1 MMNIKNWIF
10 GTIAICSAIFTSCNN
25 PKDNLSNNEDYVFT
39 ESISDSHIYG
49 FVSDADGN
57 ALANVV
63 VTTGNDTVLTSESG
77 AYYLEKCR
85 AVNGRCV
92 VKFES
97 RDYFTVIRTANVDDG
112 DARLDAMLMQQ
123 DIKDGVT
130 DVTRFYNSQGAT
142 INVGKMTVDIPANSL
157 VYEDGK
163 PFYGSVFASTFYLN
177 PISEDFV
184 NEMPG
189 GDMSGVDSTGKSVIL
204 LSYGMVEVT
213 LKDSV
218 NQKLQ
223 LKDGAESTLTFPS
236 TEGLKSYD
244 KIPLWYFD
252 ENKGTWVEE
261 GIATKEGDHYTGKVK
276 HFSWHNLDYPNKR
289 ATICGR
295 VTNQEGKPLSG
306 IKVTISQTYAYT
318 DANGNYCAFVPQLTD
333 VFVTVKSSD
342 YANCPNCPIHNV
354 SGLKART
361 TFNQDLVLPTMPC
374 IHGKVTDPDGRTLSG
389 IAINSTIT
397 DARTITNV
405 NGEYFIFYSGDEPI
419 SISVREYAYALNE
432 EAKMSETNYKKYDNQ
447 KEYTFDDPAE
457 IDLNASYDFIIS
469 RPIYIYGNVYV
480 SNNQQSGYY
489 SCRSITS
496 PVTVTAVLDNKEYK
510 IKTSDSGHYLF
521 KASAGTK
528 EITTYVKAEN
538 GYGIES
544 TKSTKKISGDDY
556 RWIYM
561 PYIKIPSGYLVKG
574 SIVNTC
580 GPSKAKV
587 TIEVGKGKN
596 KISLTKYT
604 KFGDFDFDLPVSA
617 KGSKLKVSIVC
628 CGKKFTKKANLD
640 KNDID
645 FETIYLC
652 SKTKI
657 EPDCIYAIIGDK
669 TVKFDTK
676 KDRYTEMFQK
686 NKKTLGNKYQAWYK
700 SPDYNGTLV
709 LEIISYP
716 ESREKTGIL
725 SVYLVSDNISA
736 SKTGI
741 YTDKNKKNMYTF
753 KTDFELYDDRISD
766 DDDDEVYLYGS
777 ADIENKS
784 IVNNI
789 DSAYIDKQLSFNAL
803 SILVGKSNS
812 TKFQTL
818 TLSKDATKVI
828 ENSLKKKGF
837 KEKTTFM
844 DDEQRIASIY
854 LQDNAEAIIHR
865 NKDNTSDVTILT
877 REGIGKEPL
886 YNCWKVD
893 FKNSSLKGKG
903 KSVDYMWKN
912 EADIAQLVMF
922 GPIMGVKFTKTD
934 ITEQKCGCSTGNGP
948 TVAN

>member
-10 GTIAICSAIFTSCNN
+10 GTIAICSAIFTSCNT
-25 PKDNLSNNEDYVFT
+25 PKDNLSDCENYVFT
-39 ESISDSHIYG
+39 DSISNSHIYG
-49 FVSDADGN
+49 FVSDPDGN
-57 ALANVV
+57 ALANVLVTSGKDTV
-63 VTTGNDTVLTSESG
+63 VTSENGTYSF
-77 AYYLEKCR
+77 EKCR

-92 VKFES
+92 VKFEDN
-97 RDYFTVIRTANVDDG
+97 DYFSVIRTADIEEGEARVD
-112 DARLDAMLMQQ
+112 AILMPQ
-123 DIKDGVT
+123 DIKEGVT
-130 DVTRFYNSQGAT
+130 DITTFPNGKGTT
-142 INVGKMTVDIPANSL
+142 IKVGKMTISIPANAL
-157 VYEDGK
+157 VYESDGSA
-163 PFYGSVFASTFYLN
+163 FNGTVFASTYYLN
-177 PISEDFV
+177 PNSENFTK
-184 NEMPG
+184 EMPG
-189 GDMSGVDSTGKSVIL
+189 GDMSGVTADGKSVIL

-223 LKDGAESTLTFPS
+223 LKEGTESSLSFPS
-236 TEGLKSYD
+236 PEGLAD
-244 KIPLWYFD
+244 HDQIPLWYFD
-252 ENKGTWVEE
+252 EEKGTWIEE
-261 GIATKEGDHYTGKVK
+261 GIAIKNGESYSGKVK
-276 HFSWHNLDYPNKR
+276 HFSWHNLDYPWSR

-295 VTNQEGKPLSG
+295 VTNKNGTPLPNVL
-306 IKVTISQTYAYT
+306 VTISQTSART
-318 DANGNYCAFVPQLTD
+318 DKNGNYCAYVPQNTP
-333 VFVTVKSSD
+333 VFVTVKPSD
-342 YANCPNCPIHNV
+342 YANCPNLPIYNV
-354 SGLKART
+354 DGLEAET
-361 TFNQDLVLPTMPC
+361 TFNQDIVLPNMPF
-374 IHGKVTDPDGRTLSG
+374 IHGVVTDTKGNTLCGIEVCADKTSTVTNRSGEYTIYYSGNEPFTLSVDDKT
-389 IAINSTIT
+389 IVINE
-397 DARTITNV
+397 D
-405 NGEYFIFYSGDEPI
+405 
-419 SISVREYAYALNE
+419 
-432 EAKMSETNYKKYDNQ
+432 YKVYKFQ
-447 KEYTFDDPAE
+447 DPSE
-457 IDLNASYDFIIS
+457 IDENKSYDFAIT
-469 RPIYIYGNVYV
+469 RPITVWGYVVY
-480 SNNQQSGYY
+480 SNYRN
-489 SCRSITS
+489 INKNAI
-496 PVTVTAVLDNKEYK
+496 VTAIIDGKEYK
-510 IKTSDSGHYLF
+510 IKSSAWGFYSFKISSDVD
-521 KASAGTK
+521 
-528 EITTYVKAEN
+528 EITTYVKASD
-538 GYGIES
+538 GCGMES
-544 TKSTKKISGDDY
+544 NRESKKINGIY
-556 RWIYM
+556 RDQYLGCLI
-561 PYIKIPSGYLVKG
+561 IPVGISVSGYI
-574 SIVNTC
+574 SNTC
-580 GPSKAKV
+580 GPSKANITIVSGRGKDKNTFSQSTRHGYFDIYLPLNMIDSKV
-587 TIEVGKGKN
+587 KV
-596 KISLTKYT
+596 KIN
-604 KFGDFDFDLPVSA
+604 
-617 KGSKLKVSIVC
+617 C
-628 CGKKFTKKANLD
+628 QGKKITKKIELD
-640 KNDID
+640 KKEID
-645 FETIYLC
+645 LG
-652 SKTKI
+652 KI
-657 EPDCIYAIIGDK
+657 EFCTGEKPEPDCIYAIIGDK

-686 NKKTLGNKYQAWYK
+686 NNKTLGNKYQAWYK

-716 ESREKTGIL
+716 ESREKRDRL

-766 DDDDEVYLYGS
+766 DDDNEVYLYGS

-789 DSAYIDKQLSFNAL
+789 DSTYIDKQLSFNAL

-828 ENSLKKKGF
+828 ESSLKKKGF

-854 LQDNAEAIIHR
+854 LQDNAEALIHR

>member
-1 MMNIKNWIF
+1 MRIKNWIF
-10 GTIAICSAIFTSCNN
+10 GSVATGLTFFSSCNTQN
-25 PKDNLSNNEDYVFT
+25 NSDNLNDGEDYT
-39 ESISDSHIYG
+39 LSES
-49 FVSDADGN
+49 VSDNHVYGYVTDGDGR
-57 ALANVV
+57 ALANVL

-112 DARLDAMLMQQ
+112 DARLDAMLMLQ

-130 DVTRFYNSQGAT
+130 DVSRFYNSQGAT

-163 PFYGSVFASTFYLN
+163 PFNGSVFASTYYLN
-177 PISEDFV
+177 PKSENFV

-218 NQKLQ
+218 NRKLQ
-223 LKDGAESTLTFPS
+223 LKDGSESTLTFPS

-361 TFNQDLVLPTMPC
+361 TFKQDLVLPTMPC
-374 IHGKVTDPDGRTLSG
+374 IHGKVTDPDGRLLSG
-389 IAINSTIT
+389 VAINSTIT
-397 DARTITNV
+397 NVRTITNV
-405 NGEYFIFYSGDEPI
+405 NGEYFIFYNGNEPI
-419 SISVREYAYALNE
+419 SFSIKEYANALNE
-432 EAKMSETNYKKYDNQ
+432 DANMSKTNYKEYNNQ

-510 IKTSDSGHYLF
+510 IKTSESGHYLF

-528 EITTYVKAEN
+528 EISTYVKAEN

-556 RWIYM
+556 RWINM

-574 SIVNTC
+574 SIINTC

-587 TIEVGKGKN
+587 IIEVGKGKN
-596 KISLTKYT
+596 KTSLTKYT
-604 KFGDFDFDLPVSA
+604 RFGDFDFDLPISL
-617 KGSKLKVSIVC
+617 KGSKLKMSIVC
-628 CGKKFTKKANLD
+628 CGKKFTKKAELD
-640 KNDID
+640 KKDID
-645 FETIYLC
+645 FGTISLC

-657 EPDCIYAIIGDK
+657 EPNCIYAIIGDK

-676 KDRYTEMFQK
+676 KDKHTELFQS
-686 NKKTLGNKYQAWYK
+686 TMSNKYQVWYK
-700 SPDYNGTLV
+700 NSDFDGILI
-709 LEIISYP
+709 LEIKSWG
-716 ESREKTGIL
+716 ESRQL
-725 SVYLVSDNISA
+725 SAYLLSDDISA
-736 SKTGI
+736 LKTLE
-741 YTDKNKKNMYTF
+741 YTKANKEEEYKFN
-753 KTDFELYDDRISD
+753 TDCDLNVEGKGNDGEI
-766 DDDDEVYLYGS
+766 YLYGS
-777 ADIENKS
+777 ATIKYKDCYE
-784 IVNNI
+784 NI
-789 DSAYIDKQLSFNAL
+789 DND
-803 SILVGKSNS
+803 ILPDNYSNLLIGVNNS
-812 TKFQTL
+812 TKFY
-818 TLSKDATKVI
+818 
-828 ENSLKKKGF
+828 SLKVSKENTKELEKSLISKGF
-837 KEKTTFM
+837 KENSTFM
-844 DDEQRIASIY
+844 DDEKRISTIF
-854 LQDNAEAIIHR
+854 LKENTEALLHR
-865 NKDNTSDVTILT
+865 NKDNTSEVSILK
-877 REGIGKEPL
+877 REGIDKQPL
-886 YNCWKVD
+886 YQCWKVD

-922 GPIMGVKFTKTD
+922 GPIMGIKFTKTD